1 MATIAEL
8 TAELTTHK
16 ERRAAAEARLV
27 VAAGDRLQM
36 LAGHNAAVLLRQL
49 NTAGNL
55 RTLAPAL
62 DALAAV
68 PAALA
73 QAAQRLTDARVA
85 VLGAAIV
92 TEGRDQRPALTEAL
106 APLELLQVVRAAVL
120 VLAADDKQRAALTE
134 ALVPLKA
141 VAAVAGAVMSLAIVE
156 PPTDQRPALLGALAD
171 LDQVATALEQSAA
184 AVTAADNGW
193 RRIPEPD
200 RLALVADNA

>member
-8 TAELTTHK
+8 QSSLTKAE

-36 LAGHNAAVLLRQL
+36 LAGHNAATLLRQL

-92 TEGRDQRPALTEAL
+92 TEGRDQRPALAEAL
-106 APLELLQVVRAAVL
+106 APLGLLPSVHAAVL
-120 VLAADDKQRAALTE
+120 ALAADDEQREALGAAL
-134 ALVPLKA
+134 APLKQ
-141 VAAVAGAVMSLAIVE
+141 VAALAGAVKALAIVE
-156 PPTDQRPALLGALAD
+156 PPSDQRAQLQQCMLD
-171 LDQVATALEQSAA
+171 LDLVEKALEQSAA
-184 AVTAADNGW
+184 AATAVDSGW
-193 RRIPEPD
+193 RRIPEED
-200 RLALVADNA
+200 RLALANA